1 LADGKNSASFMTT
14 ALLETNPNLLK
25 EFNDGVTFE
34 TFILAQ
40 TGGKKTID
48 NLSDSEKSDLMT

>member
-1 LADGKNSASFMTT
+1 MTT

-48 NLSDSEKSDLMT
+48 TLSDSEKSDLMT